1 MQLEKFSGL
10 EIGRLVNSREL
21 RPKEVISYFINR
33 IKERNPSL
41 NAFVYL
47 KEEDAFAE
55 AQLLEDKIMRGE
67 YGGPFAGVPVGL
79 KDFLPSKKGW
89 THSHGGVKSI
99 IRIDEA
105 DSMFYIA
112 ARSAGAIAVGKT
124 NSPHFG
130 FSGTCDN
137 KLYGCTSNPF
147 HLAYNSGG
155 SSGGTAAAVADGL
168 ITFGEGG
175 DAGGSI
181 RIPSAW
187 CNCFG
192 FKASLGTIPRYC
204 RPDGWSSTHPHCF
217 NGAIT
222 RTVADSA
229 VMLNYMAQYNPLDP
243 TSLPINAGKDFLS
256 LMEKPIKDW
265 KIALTLDY
273 DLYPTDTEIK
283 NMVHN
288 AAMRL
293 TAAGAKIELVSFCFH
308 HSLEDFAKTWCQSIS
323 IDTALK
329 LAQWKKE
336 GKDLIRDHRS
346 ELSEEFI
353 YWNTVAAKSDIHF
366 LRKFNEVRTDIL
378 DAYERVFQD
387 YDIIISPVTA
397 CNPVLN
403 QNNGN
408 TRGPKEINGVAV
420 EPVIGFTETFLVNFV
435 GYPAASVPIGLNASG
450 LPVGMQIIG
459 KQYRDEDV
467 LAVAHKFEAIQPWS
481 YDIPFSR
488 M

>member
-1 MQLEKFSGL
+1 MQLEKLTGL
-10 EIGRLVNSREL
+10 EIGRLVNNREL
-21 RPKEVISYFINR
+21 RPKEVISYFLNR

-47 KEEDAFAE
+47 KEEDALTE
-55 AQLLEDKIMRGE
+55 AQILEDKIMRGE

-89 THSHGGVKSI
+89 THSYGGVKSVTC
-99 IRIDEA
+99 IDDA
-105 DSMFYIA
+105 DSMFYSA
-112 ARSAGAIAVGKT
+112 ARKAGAIAVGKT
-124 NSPHFG
+124 NAPQFG

-137 KLYGCTSNPF
+137 KLYGCTRNPF
-147 HLAYNSGG
+147 HLSYNSGG

-181 RIPSAW
+181 RVPSAW
-187 CNCFG
+187 CSCFG
-192 FKASLGTIPRYC
+192 FKASLGTIPSYC
-204 RPDGWSSTHPHCF
+204 RPDGWSATHPYCF

-243 TSLPINAGKDFLS
+243 TSLPINAGKDFLN
-256 LMEKPIKDW
+256 LMAKPIKDW
-265 KIALTLDY
+265 RIALTLDF
-273 DLYPTDTEIK
+273 DLFPTDMEIR
-283 NMVHN
+283 NLVYD
-288 AAMRL
+288 AAMQL
-293 TAAGAKIELVSFCFH
+293 TTAGATVELVSFNFH
-308 HSLEDFAKTWCQSIS
+308 HSLEEFAKIWFQSIS
-323 IDTALK
+323 IDTALE
-329 LAQWKKE
+329 LEQWKNE
-336 GKDLIRDHRS
+336 GKDLIRDHRG

-353 YWNTVAAKSDIHF
+353 YWNTVAAESDIHF
-366 LRKFNEVRTDIL
+366 FRKFNEVRTDIL

-387 YDIIISPVTA
+387 YDMILSPVTA

-403 QNNGN
+403 QTNGN
-408 TRGPKEINGVAV
+408 TRGPREINGVAV
-420 EPVIGFTETFLVNFV
+420 DPIIGFAETFLVNFV
-435 GYPAASVPIGLNASG
+435 GYPAASIPIGLNTAG

-459 KQYRDEDV
+459 KQFRDEDV
-467 LAVAHKFEAIQPWS
+467 LAVARKFEMIQPWS
-481 YDIPFSR
+481 YDIPFNR

>member
-147 HLAYNSGG
+147 HLI
-155 SSGGTAAAVADGL
+155 TIREGL
-168 ITFGEGG
+168 REERQQQWRMVL
-175 DAGGSI
+175 S
-181 RIPSAW
+181 PLV
-187 CNCFG
+187 
-192 FKASLGTIPRYC
+192 K
-204 RPDGWSSTHPHCF
+204 
-217 NGAIT
+217 
-222 RTVADSA
+222 A
-229 VMLNYMAQYNPLDP
+229 VMRVVPY
-243 TSLPINAGKDFLS
+243 
-256 LMEKPIKDW
+256 
-265 KIALTLDY
+265 
-273 DLYPTDTEIK
+273 
-283 NMVHN
+283 V
-288 AAMRL
+288 
-293 TAAGAKIELVSFCFH
+293 
-308 HSLEDFAKTWCQSIS
+308 
-323 IDTALK
+323 
-329 LAQWKKE
+329 
-336 GKDLIRDHRS
+336 
-346 ELSEEFI
+346 
-353 YWNTVAAKSDIHF
+353 F
-366 LRKFNEVRTDIL
+366 LRH
-378 DAYERVFQD
+378 
-387 YDIIISPVTA
+387 
-397 CNPVLN
+397 
-403 QNNGN
+403 
-408 TRGPKEINGVAV
+408 GV
-420 EPVIGFTETFLVNFV
+420 I
-435 GYPAASVPIGLNASG
+435 
-450 LPVGMQIIG
+450 
-459 KQYRDEDV
+459 V
-467 LAVAHKFEAIQPWS
+467 LASKHLWVLFPDIVDLMGGHQLIHIVSMEQLPAPWQTAQ
-481 YDIPFSR
+481 
-488 M
+488 